1 MQNYRDRFNSIMTV
15 ILDPNSNK
23 DVLKKAIHSMDNIY
37 SEIVDPEALSKLS
50 GIERIPTPHGLAF
63 SPIHVI
69 NCLTDVWRTSKY
81 QRGICAAILEL
92 KKRFPKEP
100 LHIVYA
106 GTGPYA
112 TLLIPVLM
120 TMNTQNLKFTFID
133 INQESLDMV
142 SFIIKQLDLSH
153 VDLELACGDA
163 SSMALDSPAHLVVTE
178 TMTAAL
184 EMEGQVAISY
194 NLGKQIK
201 PNGILIPQEIQI
213 NAILADPQNELH
225 QTEKKFRKDRRIH
238 LGRIFN
244 LNLHQI
250 LQNKNEGVPER
261 LPASSIQIPK
271 EIPAQYQLMLTT
283 EIKIWKDI
291 VIEEYQSGLTLPF
304 PYSLK
309 ENNKDDSI
317 IKFYYNTI
325 GIPGFKNDPISEEIN
340 S

>member
-1 MQNYRDRFNSIMTV
+1 MQNYRDQFNSIMTI
-15 ILDPNSNK
+15 ILDPKSNK
-23 DVLKKAIHSMDNIY
+23 DELTKAIHSMDNIY
-37 SEIVDPEALSKLS
+37 SEIIDQETLSILS
-50 GIERIPTPHGLAF
+50 GIERMQTPHGLAF
-63 SPIHVI
+63 SPLNVI

-81 QRGICAAILEL
+81 QRGICTAILEF

-112 TLLIPVLM
+112 TLLIPILM
-120 TMNTQNLKFTFID
+120 TINTQNLKFTFID
-133 INQESLDMV
+133 INQESLDLV

-153 VDLELACGDA
+153 VDLELVCGDA
-163 SSMALDSPAHLVVTE
+163 SSMTFDSPAHLVITE

-194 NLGKQIK
+194 NLGKQMK

-213 NAILADPQNELH
+213 NAILADPQNEFH
-225 QTEKKFRKDRRIH
+225 QTERAFRKDRRIH

-271 EIPAQYQLMLTT
+271 EIPVQYQLMLTT

-291 VIEEYQSGLTLPF
+291 VIEEYESGLTLPF
-304 PYSLK
+304 IYSL
-309 ENNKDDSI
+309 ENGDKNDFVVE
-317 IKFYYNTI
+317 FYYNTI
-325 GIPGFKNDPISEEIN
+325 GIPGFKNHPILEEIN